1 MYYITKTLEEAFTK
15 ITYGAAKYMMNIPK
29 YKAELKNDL
38 KRINASMEKDKK
50 REKMKEKLKE
60 KEESKKK
67 RET

>member
-38 KRINASMEKDKK
+38 KRIIKGCTCIFNSV
-50 REKMKEKLKE
+50 
-60 KEESKKK
+60 
-67 RET
+67 